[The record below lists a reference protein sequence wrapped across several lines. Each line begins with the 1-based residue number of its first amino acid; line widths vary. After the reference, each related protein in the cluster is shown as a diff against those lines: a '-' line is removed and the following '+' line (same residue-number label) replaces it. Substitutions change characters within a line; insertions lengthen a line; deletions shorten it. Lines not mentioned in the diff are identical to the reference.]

1 MKPGGVLSSLSDL
14 FDPAQVKRAKQL
26 KKQWDEL
33 DDVVTIV
40 YGKNSNTKVQEGEEE
55 QRDKLREE
63 MNMLLDR
70 IDSDIK
76 NVRDIVNRLLISQNK
91 PPISPSSQ

>member
-14 FDPAQVKRAKQL
+14 FNPVEIRRAKQI

-33 DDVVTIV
+33 DDVASIV
-40 YGKNSNTKVQEGEEE
+40 FDRNSNTEVQEGEEE
-55 QRDKLREE
+55 QRDELRDE

-70 IDSDIK
+70 IDSDI
-76 NVRDIVNRLLISQNK
+76 NHVRDIVNRLQIS
-91 PPISPSSQ
+91 

>member
-14 FDPAQVKRAKQL
+14 FDPTEIRRAKQL

-33 DDVVTIV
+33 DDVATIV
-40 YGKNSNTKVQEGEEE
+40 YDRNSNTKVEEGEEE
-55 QRDKLREE
+55 QRDKLQDE

-70 IDSDIK
+70 IDSDI
-76 NVRDIVNRLLISQNK
+76 NHVRDIVNRLLMS
-91 PPISPSSQ
+91 